1 MKFFKIYLVAL
12 FKGIPEAFRI
22 IYTGF
27 VVFIFF
33 LFFKNLIFRDKKEAP
48 GTHMRAG
55 HFQHSSNQYSVFYNQ
70 LCNKVHN
77 ATFAI
82 LIYYLGQSS

>member
-1 MKFFKIYLVAL
+1 MHSLDFLSSSPSNYIFQNKTNKTFFGGLL
-12 FKGIPEAFRI
+12 FI
-22 IYTGF
+22 IY
-27 VVFIFF
+27 FIIMLLISFAYILDYF
-33 LFFKNLIFRDKKEAP
+33 LNDKYDV
-48 GTHMRAG
+48 
-55 HFQHSSNQYSVFYNQ
+55 QYSVFYNQ